1 MNKCYILYAMC
12 VYFLFCKVWVT
23 LKTGRGHLI
32 RITGFVTF
40 TTCKELQIFWQEII
54 KKYDISETS
63 QSDLTKK
70 KQEVIK
76 KNLILTEISQPNT
89 SLPKKQ
95 TSKEFENDIYLIFCN
110 CYKYNDVE
118 SEIYS
123 LDKALECI
131 FNKNVI
137 LQDRQTRELKKVLE
151 KTNSNFRIK

>member
-1 MNKCYILYAMC
+1 Y
-12 VYFLFCKVWVT
+12 
-23 LKTGRGHLI
+23 
-32 RITGFVTF
+32 
-40 TTCKELQIFWQEII
+40 
-54 KKYDISETS
+54 
-63 QSDLTKK
+63 
-70 KQEVIK
+70 
-76 KNLILTEISQPNT
+76 T
-89 SLPKKQ
+89 SLE
-95 TSKEFENDIYLIFCN
+95 EFENDIYLIFCN